1 MTVPTVVRLDWNS
14 VPMGAIESFRDWYDP
29 YLGRGVYM
37 LVLATT
43 DERYVGYYVGKS
55 DDIGRRW
62 REHLHQWFLAPHEG
76 YAIAKCADDFLNDP
90 VDVIN
95 HEAFK
100 PELPDRKDTQRRILD
115 QTWFVFAELRNT
127 EPSPRLEDV
136 EYLLQEGLKKHAG
149 IKAKGWIGDAANRER
164 PATELTVS
172 NRFGRPFLNATLP
185 SVICLDSDGCIRE
198 A

>member
-1 MTVPTVVRLDWNS
+1 
-14 VPMGAIESFRDWYDP
+14 MGAIECFSNWYDP

-55 DDIGRRW
+55 DNIGRRW

-76 YAIAKCADDFLNDP
+76 YAIARCADDFLNDP

-95 HEAFK
+95 DGTFEQG
-100 PELPDRKDTQRRILD
+100 LSNRKDIQRRILD
-115 QTWFVFAELRNT
+115 RTWFVFAELWNT
-127 EPSPRLEDV
+127 EPSSRLEDV

-149 IKAKGWIGDAANRER
+149 IEAEGWIGDAANRQR
-164 PATELTVS
+164 PTTELTVS
-172 NRFGRPFLNATLP
+172 NRFGSPFLDATLP
-185 SVICLDSDGCIRE
+185 SVICLGSDGCIRE